1 MNLFLR
7 HLGFVSLGLLLGSC
21 DRHDEETG
29 GEGIGK
35 EAMATSSSRTVSL
48 SGEGPRRKSRP
59 DQVTAVLAK
68 LRGMTNKDLKRDFFE
83 EMILELPPED
93 HDLAVEAVI
102 DDLNSG
108 DPANL
113 VVEYLELNSLMS
125 PALQLPGM
133 VRLLDEESL
142 LPLQRVAM
150 EQQLREDLEIAADLT
165 VKNWRPL
172 VEAHLK
178 KDKSLIPE

>member
-1 MNLFLR
+1 M
-7 HLGFVSLGLLLGSC
+7 LLVSC
-21 DRHDEETG
+21 DRSDEESG
-29 GEGIGK
+29 SEENGK
-35 EAMATSSSRTVSL
+35 EPMAVDSSRTVSL
-48 SGEGPRRKSRP
+48 SGDGARKKSSSN
-59 DQVTAVLAK
+59 QTAAVLAK
-68 LRGMTNKDLKRDFFE
+68 LRAMTDKNLKRDRFQE
-83 EMILELPPED
+83 LILELPPEE

-113 VVEYLELNSLMS
+113 VVEYLELSSLMS

-133 VRLLDEESL
+133 VRLLEEESL

-150 EQQLREDLEIAADLT
+150 EQQLREDLEISVDLT
-165 VKNWRPL
+165 VKSWRSL

-178 KDKSLIPE
+178 KDKSLIAE